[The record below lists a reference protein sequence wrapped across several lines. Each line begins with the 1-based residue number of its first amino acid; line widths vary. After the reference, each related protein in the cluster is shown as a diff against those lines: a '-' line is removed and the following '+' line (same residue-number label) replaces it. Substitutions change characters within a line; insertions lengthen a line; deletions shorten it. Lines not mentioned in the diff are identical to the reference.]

1 MKLSIVTINLNNAD
15 GLRKTIDSVCS
26 QTWRDFEWII
36 IDGGSIDSSVSLIK
50 ETANKPEANVS
61 YYCSEPDQGIY
72 YALNEGARHAK
83 GEYISF
89 LNAGDC
95 YHTDHV
101 LESVFGQGQK
111 YDEDILYGNA
121 EYHYLKETMQ
131 RVYPASV
138 GLDYFLAGKNI
149 NHQTTFIRRSVQ
161 MEFPYQEKMFRISG
175 DYAFFMHCCF
185 ESKSFRHLDL
195 TIADFDATGI
205 SQNNPFIV
213 WSENHTARE
222 LEVTARYLNPSAQEV
237 YRTLMHR
244 RFNKRILLGV
254 CRILNK
260 LFR

>member
-15 GLRKTIDSVCS
+15 GLRKTIDSICS

-36 IDGGSIDSSVSLIK
+36 IDGGSTDRSVSLIK

-72 YALNEGARHAK
+72 YALNKGARLAK

-95 YHTDHV
+95 YHTDYV

-111 YDEDILYGNA
+111 YDEDILYGDTD
-121 EYHYLKETMQ
+121 YLYPNETLQ
-131 RVYPASV
+131 RKYPTSI
-138 GLDYFLAGKNI
+138 GLDYFLAGKHI
-149 NHQTTFIRRSVQ
+149 NHQSIFIHRSVQ
-161 MEFPYQEKMFRISG
+161 NEFPYQEEKFHISG
-175 DYAFFMHCCF
+175 DYAFLMHCCF
-185 ESKSFRHLDL
+185 EGKKFHHLGF
-195 TIADFDATGI
+195 TVADYDATGI
-205 SQNNPFIV
+205 SQSNLFDA
-213 WSENHTARE
+213 WSEAFTARE
-222 LEVTARYLNPSAQEV
+222 QEVTGRYINPAAQEV

-244 RFNKRILLGV
+244 RFNKRILLVV
-254 CRILNK
+254 CYILNK